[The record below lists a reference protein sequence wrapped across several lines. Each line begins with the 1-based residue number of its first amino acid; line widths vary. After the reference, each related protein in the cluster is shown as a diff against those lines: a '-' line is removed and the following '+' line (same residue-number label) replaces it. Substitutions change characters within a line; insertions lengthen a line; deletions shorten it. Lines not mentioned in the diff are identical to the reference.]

1 MRIIQKIKSK
11 KNIFYKNNIFY
22 PFQVIKKILFIGIDI
37 ALYKSINKAVYLR
50 RIKMKVGL
58 LKDIKDGE
66 FRTIMTPNE
75 AADWF
80 L

>member
-37 ALYKSINKAVYLR
+37 ALY
-50 RIKMKVGL
+50 
-58 LKDIKDGE
+58 
-66 FRTIMTPNE
+66 
-75 AADWF
+75 
-80 L
+80 